1 MVDKDPW
8 RTRFHRNIE
17 MGEKMS
23 IAGTIY
29 ERKEMNDNGESGSV
43 LGDIE
48 QILVDGDLTAFEDY
62 FGDEDP
68 FLYL

>member
-1 MVDKDPW
+1 
-8 RTRFHRNIE
+8 
-17 MGEKMS
+17 MS

-29 ERKEMNDNGESGSV
+29 ERNEMNDNGEPGSV
-43 LGDIE
+43 WGDIE

-62 FGDEDP
+62 FGDDDP